1 MYISVFQ
8 LLELCFG
15 RQEKEGAV
23 GKDLHR
29 ITKMNKKTQ
38 EVRKNF
44 MKKKG
49 TVRKGYIDK
58 EHEQNGVESYMGL

>member
-1 MYISVFQ
+1 M
-8 LLELCFG
+8 
-15 RQEKEGAV
+15 AV

-58 EHEQNGVESYMGL
+58 EHEQNGVESYMAI